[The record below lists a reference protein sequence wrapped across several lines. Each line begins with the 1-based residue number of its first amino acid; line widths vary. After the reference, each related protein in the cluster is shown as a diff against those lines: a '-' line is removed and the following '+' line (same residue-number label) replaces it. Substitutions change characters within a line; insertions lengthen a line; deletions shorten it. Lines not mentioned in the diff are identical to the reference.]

1 MKSKGEFGQ
10 ALKERRHA
18 LGLSQRA
25 LAEKL
30 GVKASHV
37 AYLETGRRK
46 PSLALLKRIADT
58 LGFDSLQLLVL
69 ARPDAKALVGPS
81 TGCAGPKSPDQ
92 AWRELT
98 SNRALLARYQV
109 TSRELRALKQLS
121 LFGHVLS
128 PREFLA
134 ILTLIRS

>member
-1 MKSKGEFGQ
+1 MKSKGEFGR
-10 ALKERRHA
+10 ALKERRQA
-18 LGLSQRA
+18 LQLSQRA

-58 LGFDSLQLLVL
+58 LDFDGLQLFVL
-69 ARPDAKALVGPS
+69 AHPEAKALVGLS
-81 TGCAGPKSPDQ
+81 AEEAEPKSPEK
-92 AWRELT
+92 AWRELI
-98 SNRALLARYQV
+98 NNGALLTRYQV

-128 PREFLA
+128 TREFLA
-134 ILTLIRS
+134 ILTLIRA